1 MSDLFTFEQFPQ
13 LETSRFVLRQAQ
25 HADADDLYQLY
36 ADQAVVQYMSFIPFT
51 SVDEALDEMKWY
63 ERIFAEQSGLR
74 WMIED
79 RETSKVIG
87 TCGFLAYE
95 QEHHRTELG
104 YDLSSA
110 YWGKGIM
117 KEVAS
122 CIIQFGFE
130 QMKLNKIEAK
140 IEPDNQASIR
150 LVEKLGFV
158 QEGLLRQHEY
168 EHGAYVDLA
177 IFALLQ
183 SEYTAEI
190 LK

>member
-13 LETSRFVLRQAQ
+13 LETPRFVLRQAQ
-25 HADADDLYQLY
+25 LTDADDLYQLY
-36 ADQAVVQYMSFIPFT
+36 ADQAVVQYMSFTPFT
-51 SVDEALDEMKWY
+51 SVEESLDEMKWY

-79 RETSKVIG
+79 RETGKVIG

-117 KEVAS
+117 KEVAL

-140 IEPDNQASIR
+140 IEPANQSSIR
-150 LVEKLGFV
+150 LIEKLGFV

-168 EHGAYVDLA
+168 EKEMYVDLA

-183 SEYTAEI
+183 SEYTAESI
-190 LK
+190 S

>member
-13 LETSRFVLRQAQ
+13 LETARFVLRQAQ
-25 HADADDLYQLY
+25 LTDGDDLYQLY
-36 ADQAVVQYMSFIPFT
+36 ADQAVVQYMSFTPFT
-51 SVDEALDEMKWY
+51 SVEEALDEMKWY

-79 RETSKVIG
+79 RETGKVIG

-117 KEVAS
+117 KEVAL

-140 IEPDNQASIR
+140 IDPNNQASLR
-150 LVEKLGFV
+150 LMEKLAFV
-158 QEGLLRQHEY
+158 QEGLLRQHEF
-168 EHGAYVDLA
+168 EKGKYVDLTV
-177 IFALLQ
+177 FALLQ
-183 SEYTAEI
+183 SEYVA
-190 LK
+190 KMKR

>member
-63 ERIFAEQSGLR
+63 KRIFAEQSGLR

>member
-63 ERIFAEQSGLR
+63 KRIFAEQSGLR

-122 CIIQFGFE
+122 CVIQFGFE

>member
-168 EHGAYVDLA
+168 EYGAYVDLA

>member
-1 MSDLFTFEQFPQ
+1 MSDLFAFEQFPQ

-25 HADADDLYQLY
+25 PEDSHDLYELY
-36 ADQAVVQYMSFIPFT
+36 ADEAVVEYMPFTPFT

-63 ERIFAEQSGLR
+63 TRIFAEQSGLR

-79 RETSKVIG
+79 REHAKVIG
-87 TCGFLAYE
+87 TCGFLGYE
-95 QEHHRTELG
+95 QEHHRAELG

-117 KEVAS
+117 KEVAL

-130 QMKLNKIEAK
+130 QIELNKIEAK
-140 IEPDNQASIR
+140 IEPKNQASIR
-150 LVEKLGFV
+150 LMEKLEFV

-168 EHGAYVDLA
+168 ENGKYVDLA
-177 IFALLQ
+177 VFALLQ
-183 SEYTAEI
+183 SEYVAKT
-190 LK
+190 KS